1 MGREFSLGREKF
13 LRSLLLLVIQTL
25 SGMWW
30 LSELFQDCVQHLH
43 LIILMIFT
51 VLHWTHPTRP
61 APIYTASHVMSWAL
75 QCARGVEYLH
85 GIKPKAIIHRDLKPP
100 K

>member
-1 MGREFSLGREKF
+1 M
-13 LRSLLLLVIQTL
+13 LL
-25 SGMWW
+25 
-30 LSELFQDCVQHLH
+30 
-43 LIILMIFT
+43 

-61 APIYTASHVMSWAL
+61 APLYTSSHVMSWAL